1 MAKIRGIFSLYS
13 QNKGFSVGIS
23 GHFSLYF
30 AEGLVRNPELGT
42 FKAYIVKIYNLYLR
56 IK

>member
-1 MAKIRGIFSLYS
+1 MAKIRGVFSLYS

-30 AEGLVRNPELGT
+30 AEGLVYNPELGN
-42 FKAYIVKIYNLYLR
+42 F
-56 IK
+56 